1 MLNINKKY
9 NLNNFMMSRHVTS
22 RHVNFYFKLFQKL
35 CLYNNYKILFYLCI
49 KKLFKLFFIGNFNCE
64 KPKNNFIYIEKF
76 NCKKIFATFGKYFN
90 YLYHKFLFAKII
102 CLFKFFYKYLSIE
115 NKGYKRLLSKI
126 YSNLKS
132 RRYYHAKFL
141 L

>member
-1 MLNINKKY
+1 MLSKAKQSKAKHN
-9 NLNNFMMSRHVTS
+9 
-22 RHVNFYFKLFQKL
+22 FKLFQKL
-35 CLYNNYKILFYLCI
+35 CLYNNYKILFYLFI
-49 KKLFKLFFIGNFNCE
+49 KKLFKLFFVINFNCE
-64 KPKNNFIYIEKF
+64 KSKNNFIDIEKV
-76 NCKKIFATFGKYFN
+76 NLKKIFATFGKYFN
-90 YLYHKFLFAKII
+90 YLYHKFLFEKII